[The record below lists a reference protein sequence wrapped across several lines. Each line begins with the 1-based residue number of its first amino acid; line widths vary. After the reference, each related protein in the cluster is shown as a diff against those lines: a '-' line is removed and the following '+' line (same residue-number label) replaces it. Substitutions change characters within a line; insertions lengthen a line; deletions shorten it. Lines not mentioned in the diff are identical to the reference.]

1 MKIYIQKINPE
12 AKLPNLAYPGDA
24 GVDLFSVEDIEIPPM
39 ENRAVS
45 TGIKIAIPDGY
56 AGFIWDKSG
65 LALNNQ
71 IKTMAGVIDSG
82 YRGEIKV
89 VLLNLGKTTFKVL
102 KGSKIAQLIITP
114 IIYWEIEEVKELD
127 QTHRGEK
134 GFGSSGLN

>member
-56 AGFIWDKSG
+56 AGFVWDKSG

-89 VLLNLGKTTFKVL
+89 VLFNLGKTTFKVL
-102 KGSKIAQLIITP
+102 KGSKIAQLIIMP

>member
-1 MKIYIQKINPE
+1 MKIYIQKITPE

-39 ENRAVS
+39 ENRVVS

-56 AGFIWDKSG
+56 AGFVWDKSG

-89 VLLNLGKTTFKVL
+89 VLFNLGKTTFKVL
-102 KGSKIAQLIITP
+102 KGSKIAQLVITP
-114 IIYWEIEEVKELD
+114 IIFWEIEEVEELD